1 MTIRVAATRPSRDAA
16 PRVRRTRREGLLPS
30 PGVMSASST
39 FPGSVRVPA
48 FILAV
53 LTLGVLLCGTGPAM
67 AAGDTMAPSGTI
79 GRPASIEAGKSA
91 IFTANVSDD
100 PFGSGIDPNGYT
112 WTAPG
117 FEPRTGASTT
127 YTFPAAGRYT
137 VTLSY
142 RDLAGNAATTTVN
155 VDVVGDQSVL
165 PPAGILLP
173 RASIKPTSDRLG
185 IIVTLSGEIEPV
197 MGVKPVTGEPL
208 LRTTVCR
215 SSMTLS
221 LRKGTA
227 SLGTSTVN
235 LVRRTCAYRTTLTI
249 TRKKLGTA
257 KSLNLVVR
265 FNENPAMRR
274 TSKTFVLKVPKLP
287 KVPVKKTSRS

>member
-1 MTIRVAATRPSRDAA
+1 
-16 PRVRRTRREGLLPS
+16 
-30 PGVMSASST
+30 MSASSAISR
-39 FPGSVRVPA
+39 SVRGPA
-48 FILAV
+48 LILAV
-53 LTLGVLLCGTGPAM
+53 LLLGTLLLGVSPA
-67 AAGDTMAPSGTI
+67 AAATDVTPPSGTI
-79 GRPASIEAGKSA
+79 GRPASIEVGKPA

-100 PFGSGIDPNGYT
+100 PFGSGMDPNGYT

-117 FEPRTGASTT
+117 FDPRSGSSTS
-127 YTFPAAGRYT
+127 YTFPAAGRYS
-137 VTLSY
+137 VTLAY

-155 VDVVGDQSVL
+155 VDVVGDTSVL

-173 RASIKPTSDRLG
+173 SASIKPTSDKLAVV
-185 IIVTLSGEIEPV
+185 VTLSGAIEPV

-208 LRTTVCR
+208 LRTTVCH

-227 SLGTSTVN
+227 SLGASTVN

-257 KSLNLVVR
+257 KSLSLVVR
-265 FNENPAMRR
+265 FNENAAMRR

-287 KVPVKKTSRS
+287 KVPVKKKTTAKT